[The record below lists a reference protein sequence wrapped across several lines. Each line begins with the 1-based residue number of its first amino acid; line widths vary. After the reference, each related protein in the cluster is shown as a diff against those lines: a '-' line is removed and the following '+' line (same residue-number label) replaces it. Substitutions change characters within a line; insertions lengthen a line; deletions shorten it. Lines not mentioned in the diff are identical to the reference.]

1 MSSST
6 PLSKPQLPAPISQ
19 VLDSFLQSAKDSLGS
34 ELLSVV
40 LYGSAAEG
48 KLRATSDVNLLIVLS
63 TFQAAKIDPL
73 RQPLRVA
80 QSAIQLHPMF
90 LLQDEIIPATHAF
103 APKFADIL
111 RRRVILHGSD
121 PFASLSIPRENEL
134 RQLRQQLLNLI
145 LRLRAAYV
153 SRSLRTEQLI
163 LVIAGAAGP
172 LRASAAALL
181 DLEGHPA
188 SAQQAFEQLGAEL
201 TPASWSQTLALLN
214 AAQDSRL
221 TPPSEAPRLFFALL
235 DLACRMRSR
244 AQALS
249 GEVRRESL

>member
-1 MSSST
+1 
-6 PLSKPQLPAPISQ
+6 
-19 VLDSFLQSAKDSLGS
+19 LQSAKDSLGS
-34 ELLSVV
+34 DLVSIV
-40 LYGSAAEG
+40 LYGSAAES
-48 KLRATSDVNLLIVLS
+48 KLHATSDVNLLIVLS
-63 TFQAAKIDPL
+63 SFQAAKVDPL

-121 PFASLSIPRENEL
+121 PFASVSIPRENEV

-145 LRLRAAYV
+145 LRLRASYV
-153 SRSLRTEQLI
+153 ARSLRTEQLI

-172 LRASAAALL
+172 LRVSAANLL
-181 DLEGHPA
+181 DLEGHPAA

-201 TPASWSQTLALLN
+201 TPTNWPQTLALLN

-221 TPPSEAPRLFFALL
+221 SPPSEAPRLFFALL
-235 DLACRMRSR
+235 DLACLMGTR